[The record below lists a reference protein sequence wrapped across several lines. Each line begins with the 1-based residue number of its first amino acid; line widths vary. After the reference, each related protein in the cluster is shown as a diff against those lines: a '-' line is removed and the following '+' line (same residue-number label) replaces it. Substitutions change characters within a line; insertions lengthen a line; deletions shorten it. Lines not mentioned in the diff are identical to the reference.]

1 MGPHVGTHHMT
12 GREKPTVKGFMSKG
26 MKRSI
31 FAFKAVSEQGPE
43 WPQHTVGAWEIPVDL
58 TERAGQA
65 GGSGNLLSGRV
76 RVRQEGGYPQA
87 LSHWPLP

>member
-31 FAFKAVSEQGPE
+31 FAFKAVSEQGP
-43 WPQHTVGAWEIPVDL
+43 
-58 TERAGQA
+58 
-65 GGSGNLLSGRV
+65 
-76 RVRQEGGYPQA
+76 
-87 LSHWPLP
+87 